1 LPPPAADAIISADD
15 QGSSMIGAR
24 AVRTF
29 LGVGLTILSVL
40 LEPAAARADI
50 LLPPGFTARVYVTG
64 EGFGGGDGSR
74 GRGIPS
80 TSTLAVD
87 QAGALYLA
95 RTGRRYSGGE
105 FDYLTSVYRI
115 PAGGAR
121 LTPQTEGRFLHGPP
135 LVNAQ
140 VNAGRGGRD
149 LLVTTF
155 DRDRRVGVLYRLAD
169 GRTRFLAGGTPAES
183 ARAPLLIQPE
193 GVAMSA
199 AGEIYVADRDRG
211 VVLRLDGDGRLLD
224 NVRIVRPR
232 VLTVDEADH
241 LWVGSDGGA
250 EAPWQPGP
258 GAIWR
263 VSPRGEPR
271 LVLEGPMAQSLA
283 AGPAGLVFVAD
294 RQGGEIFALAADGTR
309 TGLARFTDGDAPR
322 GLAFVP
328 ATPETRAAGLAG
340 DLLVAV
346 IRSGTFQLNE
356 IVRIAGPFA
365 DLSARPPALR

>member
-1 LPPPAADAIISADD
+1 MRAQRAAGRLLA
-15 QGSSMIGAR
+15 
-24 AVRTF
+24 
-29 LGVGLTILSVL
+29 VGLAL
-40 LEPAAARADI
+40 LPGLVAPAAARAEI

-64 EGFGGGDGSR
+64 DGFGGDGPR

-87 QAGALYLA
+87 RAGTLYLA
-95 RTGRRYSGGE
+95 RTGRRYSAGE
-105 FDYLTSVYRI
+105 FEYLNSIYRI
-115 PAGGAR
+115 PPGGAR

-140 VNAGRGGRD
+140 VSAGREGRS
-149 LLVTTF
+149 LFVTTF

-169 GRTRFLAGGTPAES
+169 GRTNFLAGGTPAEP

-193 GVAMSA
+193 GVATSA
-199 AGEIYVADRDRG
+199 AGDVYVADRDRG
-211 VVLRLDGDGRLLD
+211 VVLRLDGDGRMLD
-224 NVRIVRPR
+224 NVRIQRPR
-232 VLTVDEADH
+232 SLAVDETDH
-241 LWVGSDGGA
+241 LWIGSDGRA
-250 EAPWQPGP
+250 EAPWQAGP

-271 LVLEGPMAQSLA
+271 LVLEGPVAQGLA
-283 AGPAGLVFVAD
+283 AGPAGLIFVAD
-294 RQGGEIFALAADGTR
+294 RQGAEIFAVSADGAR
-309 TGLARFTDGDAPR
+309 RSLARFTDGDAPR

-328 ATPETRAAGLAG
+328 TTPETQAAGVAG

-356 IVRIAGPFA
+356 IVRIAGPFR
-365 DLSARPPALR
+365 DLPTPAPSR